1 MRRRTKAAPAA
12 SSRMDLPRVVI
23 LTLDLFPVRLINGG
37 CPEPQKYGCGWFR
50 GNPPK
55 AILRRHTK
63 VLTYSSSGY
72 RVLQTKTFSGWVK
85 NVQTCWSSRS
95 QKCIKTRNSGSE
107 VVLKESPRERQAKP
121 KREGPF
127 FLMEKYRSGFASFQ
141 IGAFQLVSEWN
152 PFGFPIPSFRNL
164 PMEI

>member
-1 MRRRTKAAPAA
+1 MESNPSARLHAPAHEGGSGRFLSDGSSAGGNSDPGFVSRPIDKRGLSTA
-12 SSRMDLPRVVI
+12 S
-23 LTLDLFPVRLINGG
+23 
-37 CPEPQKYGCGWFR
+37 KYGCGWFR

-72 RVLQTKTFSGWVK
+72 RVLQAKTLSGWVK

-127 FLMEKYRSGFASFQ
+127 FSDGK
-141 IGAFQLVSEWN
+141 I
-152 PFGFPIPSFRNL
+152 
-164 PMEI
+164 